1 MAVTENLYTGNGST
15 VLYSFTFPYLETTDI
30 KVSVNGTITTAY
42 TLANA
47 TTIQF
52 NTAPANGAA
61 IRIYRQT
68 DDAAL
73 AATFYSGS
81 AIRASDLNENFT
93 QNLYVTQESNR
104 DATQAITTAN
114 SATTTAN
121 TALSNSTA
129 AVSTANTASANA
141 TAAVNTA
148 NTASANASTAVSTA
162 NTASSNATAAVN
174 TANTASANAT
184 TALNTANATAASQ
197 ATLAANVYD
206 STELDSGQL
215 DNRYYTETE
224 LNAGQLDNRYY
235 TETELNAGIL
245 DSQYFRQDNSE
256 TINSGMAWSS
266 SDGFIATT
274 KAIDARII
282 DLVDD
287 VGGFVP
293 IVNENSFPAT
303 NPDVNSPD
311 GSGTIISVKEIVTTR
326 TPVAGTVTIANGSSG
341 NTVTITG
348 CGTTIL
354 AAGFGILV
362 ETTSTLHTYTFH
374 RLVPKATEVSTVAGI
389 SPDVTTVAGNTA
401 NINAVAANQTNINA
415 VAGNNSNIT
424 AVAGNSANINSVSSN
439 NANVT
444 TVAGSVGNVN
454 TVGNA
459 ITNVNAV
466 ATSIA
471 HVNNV
476 SNNIG
481 SVNSVASNLGTVNDF
496 ANRYRVASVD
506 PTTSLDVGDLAFI
519 TSQNAM
525 KIYNGTSWQLG
536 VTAVGNLVAKSGDLM
551 TGPLGFVAGNAV
563 SPSLYVSGDTDTG
576 IYSSGANVLDVT
588 TGGTAKVR
596 FDNTTAPLKEIYS
609 SAYYPVVTSVDIG
622 SAPDQVS
629 LNYMLGNLAFMD
641 DIDRLRASAT
651 APTNSLDINF
661 EYVSDTSIKVRMR
674 GSDGTVRS
682 ATLTLS

>member
-1 MAVTENLYTGNGST
+1 MAITQNTFTGNGSN
-15 VLYSFTFPYLETTDI
+15 LGPFSFTFKWLESTDI
-30 KVSVNGTITTAY
+30 KVTVAGVLKTAGTHYNLQSLNYATKTGGQVLFTAG
-42 TLANA
+42 N
-47 TTIQF
+47 
-52 NTAPANGAA
+52 APANGAA
-61 IRIYRQT
+61 IVIYRQT
-68 DDAAL
+68 DDTDL
-73 AATFYSGS
+73 VSTFYSGS
-81 AIRASDLNENFT
+81 AIRAQDLNDNFT
-93 QNLYVTQESNR
+93 QGLYVTQEANNNV
-104 DATQAITTAN
+104 ITAN
-114 SATTTAN
+114 ATANTALTTAN
-121 TALSNSTA
+121 TALSNSNTAISTANTASANASAAVVTANAASASASA

-141 TAAVNTA
+141 AA
-148 NTASANASTAVSTA
+148 AVSTA
-162 NTASSNATAAVN
+162 NTASSNA
-174 TANTASANAT
+174 S
-184 TALNTANATAASQ
+184 TALSTANATAAAQ
-197 ATLAANVYD
+197 AALEANVYD
-206 STELDSGQL
+206 STELDAGQL
-215 DNRYYTETE
+215 DNRYYTESE

-245 DSQYFRQDNSE
+245 DSQYFRQDSSE

-311 GSGTIISVKEIVTTR
+311 GSGTIISVKEIVATR

-424 AVAGNSANINSVSSN
+424 AVAGNSANIN
-439 NANVT
+439 
-444 TVAGSVGNVN
+444 TVA
-454 TVGNA
+454 
-459 ITNVNAV
+459 TNLA
-466 ATSIA
+466 A
-471 HVNNV
+471 
-476 SNNIG
+476 
-481 SVNSVASNLGTVNDF
+481 VNSFGNTYRIAAS
-496 ANRYRVASVD
+496 D
-506 PTTSLDVGDLAFI
+506 PTTSLDTGDLVFNT
-519 TSQNAM
+519 TSQQLRV
-525 KIYNGTSWQLG
+525 YNGTSWQAG
-536 VTAVGNLVAKSGDLM
+536 VTATGNIVSKSGDTM
-551 TGPLGFVAGNAV
+551 TGPLLI
-563 SPSLYVSGDTDTG
+563 SPGTAALPGLSVSGDPDTG
-576 IYSSGANVLDVT
+576 LYSSGANIFDVT

-629 LNYMLGNLAFMD
+629 LNYMLGNLAFMN